1 MQKTRVIIHS
11 GKHPDKN
18 RAGEFPNSLELYSAL
33 EDKLEER
40 IRESEYTMFED
51 VCAEASF
58 QESVGQLPVVEQNFS
73 KKLTVGRRTD
83 RMERKERL
91 SLNLKDLLRERNISM
106 YRLSQ
111 ISGVP
116 KTTIIDICSG
126 KSSIGNCS
134 AKNVYA
140 IATAMD
146 CTVEFLLNMSA
157 DT

>member
-1 MQKTRVIIHS
+1 MC
-11 GKHPDKN
+11 
-18 RAGEFPNSLELYSAL
+18 
-33 EDKLEER
+33 
-40 IRESEYTMFED
+40 ED

-58 QESVGQLPVVEQNFS
+58 QESVEQLPVIEQNLS
-73 KKLTVGRRTD
+73 KK
-83 RMERKERL
+83 
-91 SLNLKDLLRERNISM
+91 
-106 YRLSQ
+106 